1 MARIIQATAER
12 ALTARGT
19 VVPTAG
25 TCESFNPKRRNEP
38 LDGRI
43 FHSLAEAKV
52 VVEGWRCHQNTK
64 RLHSSPGHRPPAPE
78 VVTWPASPATPAVAI
93 KPAMP

>member
-1 MARIIQATAER
+1 MSCSASAGRSRVLGWKEVARIIQATAER

-38 LDGRI
+38 LDARI
-43 FHSLAEAKV
+43 FHSLAEA
-52 VVEGWRCHQNTK
+52 
-64 RLHSSPGHRPPAPE
+64 
-78 VVTWPASPATPAVAI
+78 I
-93 KPAMP
+93 KPTMP